1 VIRSCALRRA
11 APNKLK
17 NREVDISTFLFH
29 GEPILITGASTG
41 IGHATARLLA
51 ERGAKVFLVARRPD
65 VLAKAAEEVRARGGV
80 VDYHAA
86 DISDRAELNAAI
98 DAAEAAFGPLYGV
111 FANAGTGGGF
121 APIGNYDDAQFE
133 AVLRTNLISPFW
145 TLKRLLPGM
154 IARGRGAVVFT
165 GSLASERGMANNA
178 GYVASKHAV
187 LGLSRAVA
195 IESASHNV
203 RSNCV
208 IPGFIETPMMSNI
221 DADMR
226 AILGRS
232 VPQKRLGTADEVA
245 EVAAFLL
252 SDAASHVTGQS
263 WSVDGGVL
271 GMLAVG

>member
-29 GEPILITGASTG
+29 GEPILITGASSG
-41 IGHATARLLA
+41 IVHATARLLA

-98 DAAEAAFGPLYGV
+98 EAAEAAFGPLYGV

-195 IESASHNV
+195 IEGASHNV